1 MIPIYKAL
9 RLEEGSL
16 IGGTTLPSL
25 MIVCDDVGIIQGTY
39 VVKVFDTKHIEQYN
53 PTNKE
58 IIANYLAGEFDLSVP
73 KMAIIEVPENIIEE
87 MLGKEAYKNKSLKA
101 GFYFG
106 CEYIDNTT
114 SYQEEIKISNDD
126 DWELETIFAFDALI
140 RNFDRVLKK
149 PNILFKKDNFILIDH
164 ELSLDIRQTFEEY
177 VTFDNYRNVLQ
188 GTKGKHI
195 FLEHLRLKHKKTSIT
210 FDDFIVSLRLLNIN
224 KLKQLSLFLEQYN
237 FNINDFEAIIH
248 YLEAIKRNIQD
259 FRTVL
264 QINLQ
269 R

>member
-1 MIPIYKAL
+1 
-9 RLEEGSL
+9 
-16 IGGTTLPSL
+16 
-25 MIVCDDVGIIQGTY
+25 
-39 VVKVFDTKHIEQYN
+39 
-53 PTNKE
+53 
-58 IIANYLAGEFDLSVP
+58 
-73 KMAIIEVPENIIEE
+73 
-87 MLGKEAYKNKSLKA
+87 
-101 GFYFG
+101 
-106 CEYIDNTT
+106 
-114 SYQEEIKISNDD
+114 
-126 DWELETIFAFDALI
+126 
-140 RNFDRVLKK
+140 
-149 PNILFKKDNFILIDH
+149 
-164 ELSLDIRQTFEEY
+164 LDIRQTFEEY

-237 FNINDFEAIIH
+237 FNINDFEAIIR